1 MTPQQQ
7 VEKILGEAII
17 LSTPLVDGNLS
28 WHCWDG
34 PRDSRPLLL
43 LHGGF
48 GSWTHWL
55 ANIPTLRRSHS
66 LWAVDIPGLG
76 ASAAM
81 PEPAT
86 LEHFASLILDSLN
99 RLHGTDTEFD
109 IAGFS
114 FGALIGAH
122 LAVLA
127 QTRCHHFIACG
138 AAGFDKLHVQVDL
151 LRPPTPDTP
160 AQEASR
166 IHRHNLSTLMFA
178 SEDSVDEL
186 AIFLHGDNLARARFN
201 SRRLARGDGFAKAL
215 PDISARLCGIW
226 GSEDATAG
234 GKPGIAQR
242 EALFRSYQPHCAFHL
257 MEGIGHWAMYEAAQG
272 FNRLALEELGKD

>member
-7 VEKILGEAII
+7 VAQLLDEAKT
-17 LSTPLVDGNLS
+17 LSTPLGDGALN
-28 WHCWDG
+28 WQCWDG
-34 PRDSRPLLL
+34 PKKSRPLLL

-55 ANIPTLRRSHS
+55 ANISTLRRSRT

-76 ASAAM
+76 ASAPM

-86 LEHFASLILDSLN
+86 LEHFASLLLDSLN
-99 RLHGTDTEFD
+99 TLHGLEIEFD

-114 FGALIGAH
+114 FGALVGAH
-122 LAVLA
+122 LAALA

-151 LRPPTPDTP
+151 LRPPTVGTP
-160 AQEASR
+160 AQEADR
-166 IHRHNLSTLMFA
+166 IHRHNLATLMFA
-178 SEDSVDEL
+178 KNDCADDL
-186 AIFLHGDNLARARFN
+186 AIHLHGDNLSRARFN
-201 SRRLARGDGFAKAL
+201 SRRLARGDGFAVAL
-215 PDISARLCGIW
+215 PNIKAKLCGIW

-234 GKPGIAQR
+234 GKSGIAKR
-242 EALFRSYQPHCAFHL
+242 EALFRSYQPDCAFHL
-257 MEGIGHWAMYEAAQG
+257 MEGVGHWAMYEAAQD
-272 FNRLALEELGKD
+272 FNRIVLAELDQ